1 MVISLKKGKNMHNE
15 NGMIDSEYQMELNAL
30 KSDINLLRKHIF
42 IDDISMAKN
51 PLWIFKQKLK
61 NNETFSDFGFLVS
74 IKISDYAK
82 IVKEYDSNVGNRLLK
97 QVSDYMIRY
106 MEDNNL
112 NYEIVRYKKGNF
124 LIFMHDLNEDEVEE
138 HIVNM
143 QNGMLNYKFKHR
155 SRMFQLGCY
164 SAVMQYIE
172 NESFSSVLDQL
183 DEKLFQN
190 KK

>member
-1 MVISLKKGKNMHNE
+1 MHNE

-30 KSDINLLRKHIF
+30 KSDIDLLRKHIF

-51 PLWIFKQKLK
+51 PLWIFKQKLN

-106 MEDNNL
+106 MKDNNL
-112 NYEIVRYKKGNF
+112 NYEIVRYKKDNF
-124 LIFMHDLNEDEVEE
+124 LIFIYGLNEDEVEE

-143 QNGMLNYKFKHR
+143 QNGMSNYKFKHR
-155 SRMFQLGCY
+155 SRLFQLSFN

-183 DEKLFQN
+183 DEKLFEN
-190 KK
+190 KVYS

>member
-1 MVISLKKGKNMHNE
+1 MHNAD
-15 NGMIDSEYQMELNAL
+15 GMIDNEYRMELNAL
-30 KSDINLLRKHIF
+30 KSDINSLREHIF

-74 IKISDYAK
+74 IKISDYGK
-82 IVKEYDSNVGNRLLK
+82 IVKEYDSNVGNKLLK

-106 MEDNNL
+106 LEDNNL

-124 LIFMHDLNEDEVEE
+124 LIFMHGLNEDEVEE

-143 QNGMLNYKFKHR
+143 QNGMSNYKFKHR
-155 SRMFQLGCY
+155 SKLFQLTFY